1 MGESWKTIE
10 AKIKKSVKLLEIAED
25 ESKRLFERRKKGEQG
40 NQDLEYKGQERMVA
54 GDEEEVVNNGEWCRL
69 IDETFSEI

>member
-1 MGESWKTIE
+1 MKQNKKVS
-10 AKIKKSVKLLEIAED
+10 KIVRIAED

-69 IDETFSEI
+69 IDERLARFN